1 MPRKKPSQLE
11 WNNKFEPNFG
21 QKEGEGVND
30 VMERQIKEMGI
41 TLPNQQ
47 KVVSPN
53 NPQAAQPEQPKQE
66 ANLAGGKALPKDVQS
81 QQNPAKQM
89 DASGKVELPEGLT
102 WARTCEKCGKGM
114 IEGFVIDGGM
124 SYYCS
129 EECLHKD
136 VSPEEWEQL
145 YNEGDGDSYWTEW
158 YEEEGEWFEE

>member
-1 MPRKKPSQLE
+1 MPKKPSQLE
-11 WNNKFEPNFG
+11 FSNKLKPMP
-21 QKEGEGVND
+21 KD
-30 VMERQIKEMGI
+30 VP
-41 TLPNQQ
+41 LPEQQ
-47 KVVSPN
+47 VVAPN
-53 NPQAAQPEQPKQE
+53 NPQAAQPELPKQE
-66 ANLAGGKALPKDVQS
+66 ANLAGGKALPKDVQN

-89 DASGKVELPEGLT
+89 DASGKVELPEGLK

-145 YNEGDGDSYWTEW
+145 YEDGGDSYWTQW
-158 YEEEGEWFEE
+158 EEESEWFEE